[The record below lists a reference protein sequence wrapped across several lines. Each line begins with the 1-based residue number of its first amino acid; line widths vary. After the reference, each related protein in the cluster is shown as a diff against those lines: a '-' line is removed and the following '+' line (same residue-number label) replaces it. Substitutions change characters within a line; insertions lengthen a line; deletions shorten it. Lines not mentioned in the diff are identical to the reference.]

1 VSRIF
6 IPELSW
12 IFLIGDVKERSIE
25 EGQSQEINQAV
36 KITALPKKY
45 QPRLEAG
52 AGGSLGYVMQAF
64 ICSLGQN
71 RRLLRYARND
81 FSTELAEVNLLL
93 SCHI

>member
-1 VSRIF
+1 MKKVNSR
-6 IPELSW
+6 
-12 IFLIGDVKERSIE
+12 
-25 EGQSQEINQAV
+25 EINQAV
-36 KITALPKKY
+36 KIPALPKKY

-81 FSTELAEVNLLL
+81 GSTELAEVNLLL
-93 SCHI
+93 SYHIKSSAIALQHPGFFPLLR